1 MQPALYRA
9 ERPEIFEDIIGQK
22 QIVRILKNQI
32 KSGTVSQ
39 AYLFAGTHGTGKTST
54 ARILAK
60 ALNCLNAD
68 NAGANAGGDDTAV
81 IPCGECANCKAIKD
95 GKFVDVIELDAA
107 SNNGVDDLRAIIDL
121 VKYPPTI
128 GKYKVFIIDE
138 VHMLSTGA
146 ENAFL
151 KTLEEPP
158 EYAIFILA
166 TTDPQKVR
174 ATIRSRC
181 MELNFKRVSEDD
193 LIEGMEKICQKKGV
207 GVTGDALVT
216 IAGKADGSVRDA
228 LSILEQCMAAG
239 DANIDRNLVLEYIG
253 SAGEEFF
260 LELTDAVY
268 SGEIGRALT
277 DINSAVSDGKDSK
290 VLLSDWLEHYRKL
303 MITKYVSK
311 AEKIISASEENIERI
326 RSQAQ
331 QIDIGHIEKAIRLIS
346 EYINAGRY
354 SDRPRILL
362 ETAVVRLAGVD
373 ADISASMMGTPR
385 PASSPRSTGS
395 ASSTSSSARP
405 ASSPMSSGSAGSAR
419 PSGQA
424 GVTRNSNSASQARPT
439 SSARTSNSASASR
452 QPSTTRQ
459 ASNSGQPSSASAVS
473 SSASNNT
480 SRNASSNASKPHA
493 VARGAQDMWARISA
507 ELSKGQP
514 SFASIVVP
522 NSMARSF
529 NGDELVVVVKK
540 SKLSFT
546 KNFQDEI
553 NKCAK
558 AMFGSNVYVSM
569 VAGDI
574 EAEMHGES
582 QANSRAELHREA
594 HADSR
599 AESQADEQRGAQSF
613 LQEDLQAE
621 ANAEAQAEFEAE
633 VDSQAEAEAES
644 EAYAG
649 SQAEA
654 DADAEAD
661 SQADEPR
668 TQNAWNIEG
677 DEDLAEELAS
687 DLGSMFGI
695 EVSIS
700 DN

>member
-68 NAGANAGGDDTAV
+68 NAVANAGGDDTAV

-207 GVTGDALVT
+207 GVTRDALVT

-395 ASSTSSSARP
+395 AGSTSSSARP
-405 ASSPMSSGSAGSAR
+405 ASSAR
-419 PSGQA
+419 SSGQA

-439 SSARTSNSASASR
+439 SSARTSNSSSASR

-553 NKCAK
+553 NNCAK

-582 QANSRAELHREA
+582 QANSRAEFHGNPHADSRGELHREA

-633 VDSQAEAEAES
+633 IDAQAEAEAES

-649 SQAEA
+649 SQ
-654 DADAEAD
+654 AEAD

>member
-68 NAGANAGGDDTAV
+68 TAGANAGGDDTAV

-207 GVTGDALVT
+207 GVTRDALVT

-239 DANIDRNLVLEYIG
+239 DANIDRSLVLEYIG

-311 AEKIISASEENIERI
+311 ADKIISASEENIERI

-373 ADISASMMGTPR
+373 ADISAGMMGATR
-385 PASSPRSTGS
+385 PA
-395 ASSTSSSARP
+395 RP
-405 ASSPMSSGSAGSAR
+405 SGSSNPTRPAGSAR
-419 PSGQA
+419 PS
-424 GVTRNSNSASQARPT
+424 NSAS
-439 SSARTSNSASASR
+439 SSARLASASR
-452 QPSTTRQ
+452 QPSPARQ
-459 ASNSGQPSSASAVS
+459 ASNSGQPSTASAVS
-473 SSASNNT
+473 SNASNSDSSNASNIASNNAT
-480 SRNASSNASKPHA
+480 RNASSSASRNASSNASKPHI
-493 VARGAQDMWARISA
+493 VARGAQDMWARISS
-507 ELSKGQP
+507 EISKGQS
-514 SFASIVVP
+514 SFASVVVP

-553 NKCAK
+553 NRCAK

-574 EAEMHGES
+574 GAETQTEAQLET
-582 QANSRAELHREA
+582 
-594 HADSR
+594 
-599 AESQADEQRGAQSF
+599 
-613 LQEDLQAE
+613 QAE
-621 ANAEAQAEFEAE
+621 ANADAQAEFEAE
-633 VDSQAEAEAES
+633 IDAQAEAETESEAQADAEAES

-649 SQAEA
+649 SQAETE
-654 DADAEAD
+654 ADAEAD

-668 TQNAWNIEG
+668 TQDAWNIEG